1 MQRKIRDMVPLFGEH
16 GSFAITIGDNGI
28 IAVGLRFG
36 LGVAFKVD
44 GNKPTF
50 GHEALAHDGGIG
62 EQPKRVGGLG
72 EESDALGVP
81 CLAKGQSKKLL

>member
-1 MQRKIRDMVPLFGEH
+1 MVPLFGEH
-16 GSFAITIGDNGI
+16 ASIAITIGDNGI

-62 EQPKRVGGLG
+62 EQPKSIGGSGQEL
-72 EESDALGVP
+72 DTLGVP